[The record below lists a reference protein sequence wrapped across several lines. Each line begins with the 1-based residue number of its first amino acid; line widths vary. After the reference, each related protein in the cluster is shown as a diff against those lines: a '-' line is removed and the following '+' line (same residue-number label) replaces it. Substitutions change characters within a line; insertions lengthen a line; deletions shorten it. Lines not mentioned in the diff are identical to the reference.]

1 MKNIIEKY
9 FNGSL
14 LTLERLI
21 GDEDMK
27 NKLLDVVEKIS
38 NAINNGKKVLIVGNG
53 GSAADAQHLAAE
65 FVVRYKKDRIAFP
78 AIALTT
84 DTSVITASSNDY
96 SYEDIFARQID
107 ALGSYGDIL
116 ILFSTSGKSNNIIK
130 AARLAKTKRIIN
142 ILFTGQ
148 NKFSYSDL
156 LDLEIN
162 APSEI
167 TSYIQECHLNLI
179 HLICH
184 LLDQIYEERQIN
196 YE

>member
-1 MKNIIEKY
+1 MKNIIENY

-21 GDEDMK
+21 EDEDMK
-27 NKLLDVVEKIS
+27 NKLLNVVDKIS
-38 NAINNGKKVLIVGNG
+38 KAINNGKKVLIAGNG

-107 ALGSYGDIL
+107 ALGSYGDVL

-130 AARLAKTKRIIN
+130 AARLAKTKQIIN

-148 NKFSYSDL
+148 NKFSYSDI

-162 APSEI
+162 VPSDI
-167 TSYIQECHLNLI
+167 TSYIQECHLKLI

-184 LLDQIYEERQIN
+184 LLDQMYEERQIN